1 MTQKEI
7 GKAKFPCSIKIQWSP
22 CGRYLVNSVLF
33 ERLKVDNGFQ
43 IFRANGS
50 KVLMKQESFKELYN
64 VEWQPHEAG
73 VLSRPN
79 IDRLRKEES
88 KESEKDQKPKRV
100 LKFGRDSAF
109 SQMMRQ

>member
-1 MTQKEI
+1 
-7 GKAKFPCSIKIQWSP
+7 
-22 CGRYLVNSVLF
+22 
-33 ERLKVDNGFQ
+33 
-43 IFRANGS
+43 
-50 KVLMKQESFKELYN
+50 MKQESFKELYN